1 MTIGQLLIKIS
12 QIEVDNR
19 VNDKERVIAEEVGKY
34 ITQNYSGKAE
44 LLTEISKDPNLLGAS
59 TIYNLISNRILSE
72 EDLYRAHI
80 DRRFI
85 EALGTN
91 LSTKIFNPPADLHQI
106 NRLSTEVY
114 FWGIPASGKSCAIG
128 AILSM
133 ASKGYSPQVRAF
145 EEQHCQ
151 GYDYM
156 MQLSEMF
163 IEDGNVKPLPMGTP
177 VRYTYEMSFNIIDDK
192 HRAHPITFIDMAGE
206 LIRCMYKKNA
216 GEHLTGEEEKA
227 LTTVTDLLKDNCSEN
242 QKLHFFVLEY
252 GGHDRVFG
260 NLTQLSL
267 LRGAITYLSSI
278 RTAEGAPFNVFREKT
293 DGIYL
298 LITKSDKTGVSKDK
312 LRDHLLNYINSP
324 LGYKGIGDVLSEIC
338 LTNHINGGVL
348 EVVPFS
354 LGKVCFK
361 NYCLF
366 DGLHAADIIDILVT
380 RTWYSKAWLA
390 KGWARPIKWLLKFLK
405 S

>member
-1 MTIGQLLIKIS
+1 MTINELLTKIS
-12 QIEVDNR
+12 QIDVDNK
-19 VNDKERVIAEEVGKY
+19 VNDKEKVIAEEVGKF
-34 ITQNYSGKAE
+34 ISQNTSGKAE
-44 LLTEISKDPNLLGAS
+44 LLNEISKDHNLLGAS

-72 EDLYRAHI
+72 EDLSRAHI
-80 DRRFI
+80 DSRFI

-91 LSTKIFNPPADLHQI
+91 LTTKIINPPGKLHQI

-133 ASKGYSPQVRAF
+133 ASKGYSPQVKAF

-163 IEDGNVKPLPMGTP
+163 IEDDKVMPLPMGTP
-177 VRYTYEMSFNIIDDK
+177 VKYTYEMSFNIIDNK
-192 HRAHPITFIDMAGE
+192 HRSHPITFIDMAGE

-216 GEHLTGEEEKA
+216 GEKLTDEEEQA

-252 GGHDRVFG
+252 GGHNRVFG

-278 RTAEGAPFNVFREKT
+278 RTTEGTPFNVFKEKT

-298 LITKSDKTGVSKDK
+298 LVTKSDKTGVSKDK
-312 LRDHLLNYINSP
+312 LRDHLLNYINSS

-338 LTNHINGGVL
+338 RKNHINGETL

-354 LGKVCFK
+354 LGEVCFK

-366 DGLHAADIIDILVT
+366 KGLHTADIIDILVT
-380 RTWYSKAWLA
+380 RTWYSKVWLT